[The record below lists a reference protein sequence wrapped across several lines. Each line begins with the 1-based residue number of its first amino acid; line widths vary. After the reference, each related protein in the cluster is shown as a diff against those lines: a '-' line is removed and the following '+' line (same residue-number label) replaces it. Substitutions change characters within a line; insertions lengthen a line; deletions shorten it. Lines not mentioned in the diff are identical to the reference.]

1 MGEFLCKFSKI
12 GFRSYLW
19 YWGCGLDY
27 FWMEKKYSGRKR
39 DTIIALSAN
48 RFTEEF
54 AEIDTAVS
62 FISSLYHV
70 AFCLENRVKKL
81 LYEKG

>member
-1 MGEFLCKFSKI
+1 
-12 GFRSYLW
+12 
-19 YWGCGLDY
+19 
-27 FWMEKKYSGRKR
+27 MEKKRYSGRKR